1 MNRRE
6 VCLALAA
13 TGCAPLSVLA
23 AERRAPAYI
32 GMRREKD
39 GSYSAAIVDGD
50 GALLFTEVLQGR
62 GHGAAIAPDR
72 RTAVAFARRPG
83 RFALAIDLERRRRP
97 LSFAPPEGRLFYGH
111 GFFAADGKLLLATE
125 NDFENERGVIGLYD
139 STDGF
144 RRVGEMDTGGIGP
157 HEAILMNDG
166 QTIAVANG
174 GIATHPDYPRQKL
187 NLATMEPRL
196 TYLDVR
202 TGDIIDTATLP
213 VPQHQL
219 SIRHLCDVRGTIW
232 FGGQYEGPATDTIA
246 LVGSHAPGR
255 DIRLAEAPD
264 NVWTDMN
271 QYVGSVAANRDGSR
285 VATTS
290 PRGGSLLIWNTNSRT
305 LIERRAIEDVC
316 GAAASGDGFMVSDG
330 GGSLRTDGTS
340 VRSGAGIS
348 WDNHL
353 SAI

>member
-13 TGCAPLSVLA
+13 AGCPPVSVFA
-23 AERRAPAYI
+23 DERGAPAYI
-32 GMRREKD
+32 GMRREPD
-39 GSYSAAIVDGD
+39 GSFSAAVVDGD

-83 RFALAIDLERRRRP
+83 RFALAIDLERRQRP
-97 LSFAPPEGRLFYGH
+97 VSFAPPLGRLFYGH

-139 STDGF
+139 SADGF
-144 RRVGEMDTGGIGP
+144 RRVGELETGGIGP

-202 TGDIIDTATLP
+202 TGDIIDTAALP
-213 VPQHQL
+213 ALQHQL
-219 SIRHLCDVRGTIW
+219 SIRHLCDVGGTIW

-264 NVWTDMN
+264 KVWAGMN
-271 QYVGSVAANRDGSR
+271 QYVGSVAANREGSR

-290 PRGGSLLIWNTNSRT
+290 PRGGSLLIWDTNSRV
-305 LIERRAIEDVC
+305 LVERHAIGDAC
-316 GAAASGDGFMVSDG
+316 GVAASGDGFMVSDG
-330 GGSLRTDGTS
+330 GGTLRRDGTPAS
-340 VRSGAGIS
+340 TDAGIS